1 LGFFAF
7 ISKDALVEQFISN
20 VTSGS
25 SRTMTLNNYDQIATL
40 ALSLVIHLERYV
52 CENVKDAD
60 HIFSLLGSKRKELDI
75 DHLVNVLV
83 RHYNPADITDDRES
97 LIAHSNRLQVRSAR
111 ACPNVSDEI

>member
-1 LGFFAF
+1 
-7 ISKDALVEQFISN
+7 
-20 VTSGS
+20 
-25 SRTMTLNNYDQIATL
+25 MTLNNYDQIATL

-60 HIFSLLGSKRKELDI
+60 HFFSLLGSKRKELDI